1 MGGAKTQE
9 VEEIV
14 RWNQREEEVQTPIYR
29 FAAVFLNDRPHIY
42 PEERKRVN
50 ESLRS
55 FIYYYY
61 YYYYYYTSRYRYHY
75 RTTTTYYVLYK

>member
-50 ESLRS
+50 ESLRYMY
-55 FIYYYY
+55 FIYYYI
-61 YYYYYYTSRYRYHY
+61 YRY
-75 RTTTTYYVLYK
+75 TTYYYVLYK